1 MKKTRTRKS
10 IVWVYYVLLGI
21 CLVVFLFPLYWGVV
35 TAFKVRIEF
44 FRDPPTF
51 WPLQF
56 TWQNFID
63 GWRLGGGKAVRDSA
77 IVALST
83 TGLSVCIG
91 VLAAY
96 SIARWNTGGKG
107 MPVTILSMRMLPPV
121 LPAIAFYLILRR
133 GFLLYPRFDT
143 YLVLICLYSLFNIPF
158 VVWIMRGF
166 FVDIPVAIEES
177 ALLAGVSR
185 IRILWDIVLPLAKP
199 GLVATALLCIMYSWN
214 EFLFALFLT
223 SQNVKT
229 LPKLVPFLVTEQE
242 PMWGAINAVGL
253 YGIIP
258 MVIMGFFLQKYLV
271 RGLSYGALK
280 G

>member
-1 MKKTRTRKS
+1 
-10 IVWVYYVLLGI
+10 
-21 CLVVFLFPLYWGVV
+21 
-35 TAFKVRIEF
+35 
-44 FRDPPTF
+44 
-51 WPLQF
+51 
-56 TWQNFID
+56 
-63 GWRLGGGKAVRDSA
+63 
-77 IVALST
+77 
-83 TGLSVCIG
+83 
-91 VLAAY
+91 
-96 SIARWNTGGKG
+96 

-143 YLVLICLYSLFNIPF
+143 HLVLICLYSLFNIPF